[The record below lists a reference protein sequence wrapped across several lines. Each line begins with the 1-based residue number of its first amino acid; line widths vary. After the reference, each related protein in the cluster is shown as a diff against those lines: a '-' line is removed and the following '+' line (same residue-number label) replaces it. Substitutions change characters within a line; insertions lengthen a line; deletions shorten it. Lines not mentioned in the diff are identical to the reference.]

1 MSAAAVLVILCLFIG
16 AGVVMVMLDDRRP
29 QK

>member
-1 MSAAAVLVILCLFIG
+1 MSAGAVLVILCLFIG
-16 AGVVMVMLDDRRP
+16 AGIVMVMLDERRP

>member
-16 AGVVMVMLDDRRP
+16 AGVMVMLDDRRP